1 MTRISKSVLLMGT
14 AILALA
20 ACSSSK
26 GPGDIGSKNDI
37 VVRNN
42 GLPGAKPPLPGG
54 DVTDPAVN
62 ASNDALAMPPA
73 AVEQGQPLPDTS
85 PEMEAAVQAEEE
97 SKAPVASSVS
107 EPMNDPA
114 QPLPP
119 TASEAAIPDAPVTQT
134 ATTTPPDAMSQP
146 DIAPTYMPEPVEP
159 PVTAQ
164 SAPASPVISEPA
176 PAPADMPAAAPVQ
189 APRSSVYP
197 VEDYPAQPEMA
208 PAPAPT
214 AAVAPAPAPV
224 ATAPSAPSAN
234 AYVPLPA
241 GSDYPLDPNAPYSPS
256 AMAGRTSASAE
267 PAVTSTI
274 APPVTAPAVTAP
286 PAVAAPAAPASAF
299 SLTDPVVIRSAQSA
313 LKAKGAYAGP
323 ENGAIDTTFLNALTA
338 YQVQNKLPVGGL
350 NIETLKSLNVIE

>member
-85 PEMEAAVQAEEE
+85 PEMEAAVQAEQEQG
-97 SKAPVASSVS
+97 APVASSVS
-107 EPMNDPA
+107 EPMNDPM
-114 QPLPP
+114 QPMPP

-134 ATTTPPDAMSQP
+134 ATTTPPDSMSQP

-159 PVTAQ
+159 
-164 SAPASPVISEPA
+164 
-176 PAPADMPAAAPVQ
+176 PADMPAAAPVQ

-224 ATAPSAPSAN
+224 ATAPSAN

-286 PAVAAPAAPASAF
+286 PAVAAPAVPAPAF

-350 NIETLKSLNVIE
+350 NMETLKSLNVIE